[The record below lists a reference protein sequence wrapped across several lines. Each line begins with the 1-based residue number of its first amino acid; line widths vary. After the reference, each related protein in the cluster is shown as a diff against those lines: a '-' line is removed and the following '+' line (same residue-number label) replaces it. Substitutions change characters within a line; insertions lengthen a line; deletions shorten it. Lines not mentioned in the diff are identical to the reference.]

1 MSTLSNKFTVLAQK
15 MVAKFGVV
23 SQWELVQK
31 TSVSTED
38 DPTAYSESE
47 EIVTLVDIAVA
58 SWKES
63 DYDGQTIQVGDKIGF
78 IPATSGYPVPRIGDV
93 LVSPAGDSRYRVVA
107 PLTLLAVNGIT
118 CVYKVNLR
126 G

>member
-1 MSTLSNKFTVLAQK
+1 MSTLSNKFTQLAQK

-31 TSVSTED
+31 TSVSSED
-38 DPTAYSESE
+38 DPTAYEESDE
-47 EIVTLVDIAVA
+47 TATLVNVAIA

-93 LVSPAGDSRYRVVA
+93 LVSPADNTRYRIVA
-107 PLTLLAVNGIT
+107 PLTVLAVNDVT
-118 CVYKVNLR
+118 CAYKVNLR